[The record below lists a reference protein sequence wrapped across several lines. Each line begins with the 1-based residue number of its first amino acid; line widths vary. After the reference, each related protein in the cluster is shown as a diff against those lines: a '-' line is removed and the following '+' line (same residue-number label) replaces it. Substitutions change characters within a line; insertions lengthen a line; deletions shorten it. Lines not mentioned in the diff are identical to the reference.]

1 MALQSSPPSP
11 KWCRDTCQHYHY
23 IIIITYSTKGPDF
36 RFTYLATRRKVPL
49 EFKLYS
55 FPRTQSRDC
64 TVWPSYE
71 APYTKEETA
80 IRFIQYYFIIS
91 LCFQWFGVLFVL
103 LYRLAI
109 AIFCTGGIIASGVYY
124 PDTSEK
130 WFIYLS
136 NWTFL
141 FVTLYFICATIVT
154 AIHYK
159 KRCEQ
164 QENEWNSV
172 ASQRDFRSANAS
184 THDEARDHLVANP
197 LCDDEEMLLAGDAP
211 EASQS
216 TPMSWFQKTLWV
228 IYDIASVAAILV
240 TISFWSL
247 IYKTL
252 NNQISVITIIIHA
265 VNSFII
271 VADTMLSSVPVRL
284 LHIVYPMLYTTTY
297 ALFTVLYW
305 AYGGT
310 SPSGTRY
317 IYPVTDYTGRPVY
330 SAVAQLCLFFI
341 GLPLCQC
348 LVFSIYCLRVW
359 IQNNYAK

>member
-1 MALQSSPPSP
+1 MKSQWLYKVPLLLPRPPPP
-11 KWCRDTCQHYHY
+11 KWCRDMYRHHHY
-23 IIIITYSTKGPDF
+23 IIIITYSKKGPDSS
-36 RFTYLATRRKVPL
+36 FTYFIATRRKVPQNL
-49 EFKLYS
+49 HYIL
-55 FPRTQSRDC
+55 
-64 TVWPSYE
+64 TVM
-71 APYTKEETA
+71 
-80 IRFIQYYFIIS
+80 RFIQYYLIIS

-109 AIFCTGGIIASGVYY
+109 AIFCTGGIIASGVCYT
-124 PDTSEK
+124 DTREK
-130 WFIYLS
+130 WFIFLS

-159 KRCEQ
+159 KDRKQ
-164 QENEWNSV
+164 QENEWNGV
-172 ASQRDFRSANAS
+172 ASQRDYRSANAS
-184 THDEARDHLVANP
+184 TSDEARDHLVANP

-211 EASQS
+211 EVLLS
-216 TPMSWFQKTLWV
+216 TPMGWFHQALWV

-265 VNSFII
+265 VNSFVI

-297 ALFTVLYW
+297 ALFTVVYW

-310 SPSGTRY
+310 RPSGEKY

-359 IQNNYAK
+359 IKNNYAH